1 VAVYIA
7 NFGKENYEWPECLR
21 RGTIASM
28 NDVGLFPLWQDG
40 NRETYVQKI
49 LNSGETHNKSTAS
62 RWFNL
67 MTVVSQTS
75 SDIWIHSDTKYLWWT
90 TSLSEEPTFERRRE
104 TIGAGRDVIICHKR
118 CTGWRNE
125 NSARN
130 PLPWAGLHPKAKT
143 FLSTEATL
151 QKLSSDNAEY
161 AIALVNGSPLSR
173 WHERKDW
180 LQKIDTSKSKSSAGL
195 VYNDEQKA
203 IWRMA
208 DTAFQTAAVSNGQEV
223 KRTLK
228 NKTVNFNSKD
238 ELQNYIAKL
247 LNGQE
252 KICALTELPLNL
264 MEKEGDPELRASI
277 DRIDSDGHY
286 EEGNLQVVCKFAN
299 RWKNDSM
306 NDEFLRLI
314 NLLKD

>member
-1 VAVYIA
+1 MAVYIA
-7 NFGKENYEWPECLR
+7 NFGKENYEWKECLR

-28 NDVGLFPLWQDG
+28 NDIALFPLWRDG
-40 NRETYVQKI
+40 NRDAFIQKI
-49 LNSGETHNKSTAS
+49 LTSGETQNKSTAS

-75 SDIWIHSDTKYLWWT
+75 SDIWIHSDTKNLWWT
-90 TSLSEEPTFERRRE
+90 TTLSEEPTFEPRRE
-104 TIGAGRDVIICHKR
+104 TVGAGRDVIICHKL
-118 CTGWRNE
+118 CDGWRKE
-125 NSARN
+125 NSAGN
-130 PLPWAGLHPKAKT
+130 SLPWKGLHPKAKT

-151 QKLSSDNAEY
+151 QKLSRDNAEY
-161 AIALVNGSPLSR
+161 AIALVKGLPLSR
-173 WHERKDW
+173 WHEKKDW
-180 LQKIDTSKSKSSAGL
+180 LQKIETSKSKSGVGL

-208 DTAFQTAAVSNGQEV
+208 DTAFQTAFASNGQEV

-228 NKTVNFNSKD
+228 NKNVNFNSKN
-238 ELQNYIAKL
+238 ELQKYIANL
-247 LNGQE
+247 LNSQE
-252 KICALTELPLNL
+252 KICALTELPINL
-264 MEKEGDPELRASI
+264 MEKEGDPEMRASL

-299 RWKNDSM
+299 RWKNDSV